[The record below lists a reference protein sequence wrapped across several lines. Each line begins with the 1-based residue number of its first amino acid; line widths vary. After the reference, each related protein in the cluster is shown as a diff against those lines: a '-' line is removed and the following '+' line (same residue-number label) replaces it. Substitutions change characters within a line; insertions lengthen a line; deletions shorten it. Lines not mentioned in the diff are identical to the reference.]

1 MRADRNEGQ
10 VFERKWFINITKI
23 TSNSVLMLLESGKNL
38 AFENR
43 VEQMLISAC
52 QKSNHTTVEIF
63 GFFINL
69 FLFNLQKSKPKL

>member
-1 MRADRNEGQ
+1 
-10 VFERKWFINITKI
+10 
-23 TSNSVLMLLESGKNL
+23 MLLESGKNL

>member
-52 QKSNHTTVEIF
+52 QKSNHTTVEI
-63 GFFINL
+63 L
-69 FLFNLQKSKPKL
+69 RKA